1 MIHVE
6 HLTVRAGSFSLADVS
21 FDVASGAYAI
31 LMGRTGC
38 GKTTLLETICGL
50 RRPISG
56 RIIVMN
62 RDVTALKPGE
72 RGIGYVPQE
81 SVLFRTMTVRD
92 HLAFALYIRKRS
104 RKEIAQRVDELAEV
118 LALRHLL
125 DRKPAG
131 LSGGE
136 AQRVA
141 LGRALAANPRIL
153 CLDEPL
159 AALDH
164 DTRVEVRD
172 LLKRIQTQYGV
183 TILHV
188 THDRE
193 EAACLADRQMILENG
208 HIHEH
213 DGVETKYAK
222 TGFCQLPH
230 GDRVS

>member
-6 HLTVRAGSFSLADVS
+6 HLTVRAGSFSLSDVS

-50 RRPISG
+50 RRPVSG

-92 HLAFALYIRKRS
+92 HLAFALHIRQRS

-118 LALRHLL
+118 LVLRHLL

-183 TILHV
+183 TTLHV

-193 EAACLADRQMILENG
+193 EAARLADQQMILE
-208 HIHEH
+208 
-213 DGVETKYAK
+213 
-222 TGFCQLPH
+222 H
-230 GDRVS
+230 GRIQKVSA

>member
-6 HLTVRAGSFSLADVS
+6 HLTVRAGSFSLSDVS

-50 RRPISG
+50 RRPVSG

-104 RKEIAQRVDELAEV
+104 NKEIAQRVGELAEV

-193 EAACLADRQMILENG
+193 EAARLADQQMILENG
-208 HIHEH
+208 HIQ
-213 DGVETKYAK
+213 GCTA
-222 TGFCQLPH
+222 
-230 GDRVS
+230 SISI

>member
-6 HLTVRAGSFSLADVS
+6 HLTVRAGSFSLSDVS

-50 RRPISG
+50 RRPVSG
-56 RIIVMN
+56 RIVVMN

-104 RKEIAQRVDELAEV
+104 RKEITQRVDELSEV

-193 EAACLADRQMILENG
+193 EAARLADQQMILEDG
-208 HIHEH
+208 HIQEYRIQNTEFRIQEH
-213 DGVETKYAK
+213 SE
-222 TGFCQLPH
+222 
-230 GDRVS
+230 S

>member
-6 HLTVRAGSFSLADVS
+6 HLTVRAGSFSLSDVS

-50 RRPISG
+50 RRPVSG

-92 HLAFALYIRKRS
+92 HLAFALYIRQRS

-183 TILHV
+183 TTIHV

-193 EAACLADRQMILENG
+193 EAARLADQQMILE
-208 HIHEH
+208 
-213 DGVETKYAK
+213 
-222 TGFCQLPH
+222 H
-230 GDRVS
+230 GRIQEVSA

>member
-1 MIHVE
+1 MIRVE
-6 HLTVRAGSFSLADVS
+6 HLTVRAGSFSLSDVS

-50 RRPISG
+50 RRPVSG
-56 RIIVMN
+56 RIIVMS

-92 HLAFALYIRKRS
+92 HLAFALHIRKRS

-164 DTRVEVRD
+164 DTRVEVRG
-172 LLKRIQTQYGV
+172 LLKRIQPHYGV

-193 EAACLADRQMILENG
+193 EAARLADRQMILENG

-213 DGVETKYAK
+213 DGAETKCAK
-222 TGFCQLPH
+222 TG
-230 GDRVS
+230 

>member
-6 HLTVRAGSFSLADVS
+6 HLTVRAGSFSLSDVS

-50 RRPISG
+50 RRPVSG

-72 RGIGYVPQE
+72 RGIGYVTQE

-92 HLAFALYIRKRS
+92 HLAFALHIRQRS

-118 LALRHLL
+118 LVLRHLL

-172 LLKRIQTQYGV
+172 LLKHVQTQYGV
-183 TILHV
+183 TTLHV

-193 EAACLADRQMILENG
+193 EAARLADQQMILE
-208 HIHEH
+208 
-213 DGVETKYAK
+213 
-222 TGFCQLPH
+222 H
-230 GDRVS
+230 GRIQKVSP

>member
-6 HLTVRAGSFSLADVS
+6 HLTVRAGSFSLSDVS

-50 RRPISG
+50 RRPVSG

-92 HLAFALYIRKRS
+92 HLAFALHIRQRS

-118 LALRHLL
+118 LVLRHLL

-193 EAACLADRQMILENG
+193 EAARLADQQMILE
-208 HIHEH
+208 
-213 DGVETKYAK
+213 
-222 TGFCQLPH
+222 H
-230 GDRVS
+230 GRIQEVSA